1 MEYII
6 ATTVSTDEVHLAD
19 GTVFENQPGSA
30 GFYALA
36 GMRVYTDK
44 VTICGGIGPE
54 YLPRHQKWYQD
65 NNLSTDGLILRSE
78 VSPTIVIHYFPDGS
92 RTDEPNIG
100 LHVFR
105 DLDPKP
111 EEVFRCCGPETKG
124 VYTFKGLDRENLD
137 ALIAGKKQYGY
148 KFMWEI
154 GEDACEPANIEIIEK
169 YLQDVDVFSINRG
182 EAKKLYGVDT
192 EEEAQQRLLEASPNW
207 VYFRRGHLGANM
219 LAGGKVYPCG
229 PAKDAKAVD
238 TTGGGNSSSAA
249 VFYAH
254 CEGYDPKMAAAMGS
268 AAAAEIIAQFGVP
281 AIMDETLM
289 NRAMNAAKALC
300 EE

>member
-54 YLPRHQKWYQD
+54 YLPRHEKWYRD
-65 NNLSTDGLILRSE
+65 NNVSTDGLVLRAE
-78 VSPTIVIHYFPDGS
+78 VAPTIVIHYFPDGS
-92 RTDEPNIG
+92 RIDQPNVG

-105 DLDPKP
+105 ALDPTP

-124 VYTFKGLDRENLD
+124 VYTFKGLDRKNLD
-137 ALIAGKKQYGY
+137 ALIEGRTRYGY
-148 KFMWEI
+148 KLMWEI
-154 GEDACEPANIEIIEK
+154 GEDACLPENIPVIEE
-169 YLQDVDVFSINRG
+169 YLKSVDVFSINRG
-182 EAKKLYGVDT
+182 EAKMLYGVDT
-192 EEEAQQRLLEASPNW
+192 EEEAQARLRQAAPHW
-207 VYFRRGHLGANM
+207 VYFRRGSQGGNI
-219 LAGGKVYPCG
+219 LAGGEVYTCGKVH
-229 PAKDAKAVD
+229 DVHVVD

-249 VFYAH
+249 VLYAC
-254 CEGYDPKMAAAMGS
+254 CEGYEPKMAAAMGS
-268 AAAAEIIAQFGVP
+268 AAAAQIISQFGVP
-281 AIMDETLM
+281 AIMDE
-289 NRAMNAAKALC
+289 AMKMKAMEAARRLC